1 MAYTTP
7 VTDRAQSDIDTPT
20 SKGYF
25 NVSDWPRIHD
35 NAKVVTA
42 LAEIETGTP
51 IPFTTQ
57 AAPTVT
63 TIPNVANFNTLLTSI
78 EAMRL
83 AVLADIPS
91 LATSIKDDWG
101 EGVGVPVFNF
111 EDVNLWEQTLDAAWV
126 YYDGASLEVCP
137 TLTADLTILTGTYA
151 VYVDC
156 IDMGIYNVDIQG
168 TGILYII

>member
-20 SKGYF
+20 SKEYF
-25 NVSDWPRIHD
+25 NVSDWTRVHD
-35 NAKVVTA
+35 NAKVTTA
-42 LAEIETGTP
+42 LAEIETGAP

-63 TIPNVANFNTLLTSI
+63 TIPNVVNFNTLLTSI
-78 EAMRL
+78 ETMRL

-91 LATSIKDDWG
+91 LTTSIKDDWG

-137 TLTADLTILTGTYA
+137 TLTADLTILTGA
-151 VYVDC
+151 SVVYVDC
-156 IDMGIYNVDIQG
+156 LNTDTYKVYLEG
-168 TGILYII
+168 TAKLYII